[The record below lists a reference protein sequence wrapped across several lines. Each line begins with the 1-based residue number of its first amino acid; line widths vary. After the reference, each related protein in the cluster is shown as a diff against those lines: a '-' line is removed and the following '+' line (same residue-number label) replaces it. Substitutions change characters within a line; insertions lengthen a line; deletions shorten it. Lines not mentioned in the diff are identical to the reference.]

1 MSENV
6 RDHDEHPASG
16 KVQRKDSA
24 IAEALENSSFLRLLS
39 QTRIIILFG
48 AFASLLSSVVLLIQ
62 SVLAVI
68 EISWDTVAEGGIG
81 HDAVERLSVE
91 FLGLIDSILLGTVLY
106 IIALGLYE
114 LFYKPDLDL
123 PEWLRFRSLIE
134 LKAALIEVIVV
145 LLGVL
150 FVRRAVSWREGD
162 EILEYGLATAAVILA
177 LGLLLVIGRRG
188 WTDRSDSS

>member
-1 MSENV
+1 MQ
-6 RDHDEHPASG
+6 G
-16 KVQRKDSA
+16 KDSA

-114 LFYKPDLDL
+114 LFFEPDLDL

-188 WTDRSDSS
+188 WTDRSDVS